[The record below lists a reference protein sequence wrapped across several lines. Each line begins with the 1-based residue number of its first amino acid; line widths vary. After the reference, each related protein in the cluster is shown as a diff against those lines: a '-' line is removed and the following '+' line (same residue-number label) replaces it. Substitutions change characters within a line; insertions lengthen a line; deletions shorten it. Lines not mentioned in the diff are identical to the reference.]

1 MEKTNS
7 NQNKLQNSYKSNYIT
22 VAYANIDYLQKDT
35 VWQDC
40 MLMTKS
46 GNRINLTADDYKQ
59 ISSQYYIWCAYRISK
74 ENKERKS
81 NNEQYRI

>member
-35 VWQDC
+35 VSQDC